1 MVTIRRLAVDDIGA
15 AQRLREQAGWNQT
28 DHDWRR
34 LLAWSPHGCWVAED
48 AGRVVGT
55 TAVAIYGLRVAWI
68 GMVLV
73 EIAHRRQGIGRALLN
88 HAIAYLDGLGVQTIA
103 LDSTPEGQPL
113 YASLGFADA
122 FELSRW
128 RGPIPARTPGPAL
141 ASLDGSLATVPCE
154 PLRAAPGARTLSA
167 QPGQF
172 DASGTGDA
180 GDAVQVRCCQR
191 ADLPTLAVYDARLFG
206 TDRSHILGALL
217 AGHPERC
224 FVAERGGEIIGYA
237 LSRPGARA
245 WHLGPL
251 AADDGMTA
259 RRLTWAALASGV
271 PSGAASPGSK
281 GSSAGE
287 MVMDVVM
294 PNRAA
299 VVLAGVL
306 GLAQVRRFIRMARGA
321 PLPAADLDRLY
332 TSAGPEVG

>member
-1 MVTIRRLAVDDIGA
+1 MVTIRPLAVDDIGA

-48 AGRVVGT
+48 AGVVVGT
-55 TAVAIYGLRVAWI
+55 TAVAAYGLRVAWI

-73 EIAHRRQGIGRALLN
+73 DISHRRQGIGRALLN
-88 HAIAYLDGLGVQTIA
+88 HAIAYLDRLGVQTIA

-113 YASLGFADA
+113 YASFGFGDA
-122 FELSRW
+122 FELARW
-128 RGPIPARTPGPAL
+128 RGPLPGLARAADSDLGHPVMGT
-141 ASLDGSLATVPCE
+141 DDPCA
-154 PLRAAPGARTLSA
+154 LRAERE
-167 QPGQF
+167 
-172 DASGTGDA
+172 
-180 GDAVQVRCCQR
+180 VRVRRGRR
-191 ADLPTLAVYDARLFG
+191 ADLLALAAYDARLFG
-206 TDRSHILGALL
+206 TDRSHIRGALL

-224 FVAERGGEIIGYA
+224 FVAERDGRVVGYV

-251 AADDGMTA
+251 AADAGTTA
-259 RRLTWAALASGV
+259 RRLAGAVLAADTPSETSPPELAVITSR
-271 PSGAASPGSK
+271 
-281 GSSAGE
+281 E
-287 MVMDVVM
+287 LVMDIIM

-299 VVLAGVL
+299 VALAGEL

-332 TSAGPEVG
+332 TSAGPELG